1 MNVDIRFSIAVCA
14 VFLVSAAVSS
24 WVLHRG
30 LLRQDCGLQPAQARA
45 MVVEDL
51 RDRGL
56 PVRALTAAD
65 AGDPCRYVFRYAGDG
80 DPVEYA
86 VANDWRRGVVLARQ
100 APGSDR

>member
-1 MNVDIRFSIAVCA
+1 MNVDLRFATAVCA
-14 VFLVSAAVSS
+14 VFLASAAISS

-56 PVRALTAAD
+56 PVRALTDAD

-86 VANDWRRGVVLARQ
+86 VANDWRRGVVLSRH
-100 APGSDR
+100 APSDKR